1 MLWNHQQAGAY
12 NDPDM
17 LEVGNGTLSEEENK
31 SHFTLWCMLSAPL
44 ILGNDVRKFV
54 KEDGSI
60 DREACNGAYDI
71 VTNQELIKLN
81 QEWPLLQCKRVSQEK
96 M

>member
-1 MLWNHQQAGAY
+1 MCIRDRPWTWAQDFASSWRISGDINSNWDTIVSKYDQAAVLWNHQQAGAY

-44 ILGNDVRKFV
+44 ILGNDVRKFRCV
-54 KEDGSI
+54 
-60 DREACNGAYDI
+60 
-71 VTNQELIKLN
+71 
-81 QEWPLLQCKRVSQEK
+81 
-96 M
+96 